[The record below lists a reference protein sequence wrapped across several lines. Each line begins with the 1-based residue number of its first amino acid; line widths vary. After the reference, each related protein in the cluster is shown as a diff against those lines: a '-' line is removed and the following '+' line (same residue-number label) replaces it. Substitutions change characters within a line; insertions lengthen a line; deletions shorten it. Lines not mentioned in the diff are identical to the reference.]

1 MNGRKKNPIL
11 KFGKYLVENK
21 IATQEELDKL
31 DEISKQ
37 KIEDAV
43 EFAKKSPE
51 PTIESAFE
59 DIYAD

>member
-1 MNGRKKNPIL
+1 
-11 KFGKYLVENK
+11 

-43 EFAKKSPE
+43 EFAKNSPE